1 MQLAEQ
7 IRSRESVMAVVG
19 LGYVGLPLAT
29 GLARLG
35 FPTIGI
41 DVDVRRVEMLS
52 SGESYLEDIGSADV
66 GEFVRTGRLK
76 ATTNYA
82 RLVDAD
88 VIFICVPTPINPN
101 KSPDLSFVTAVSE
114 GIAVRLRR
122 GQLVILQS
130 TTHPGTTEED
140 VLPCLE
146 QSGLKAGVDFHL
158 AFVPERINPGDKQF
172 TVENTPKVVGGLTPA
187 CTDLAAV
194 VMEQFG
200 AGVLKVS
207 SPRVAEMAK
216 LLENIFRSV
225 NISLVNEMAMLAER
239 MRIDFWEVIAAAS
252 TKPFGF
258 MPFYPGPG
266 VGGHCIPVDPFYLSA
281 KAREYD
287 FSARFVE
294 LAAEINQ
301 AMPYHTV
308 EKTAQALA
316 SCGKSLR
323 GSRIHVL
330 GVAFKKDVDDPR
342 NSPAERIFELLLN
355 AGATISYSDPHVP
368 VYSVG
373 GSAIRPE
380 RSTFQSQ
387 DLDRVELAEPDCLLI
402 VTAHS
407 AFDFQR
413 VVREGRLIVDSMN
426 ATRNIAPANCRI
438 FAIGR
443 PNPA

>member
-1 MQLAEQ
+1 MALADR
-7 IRSRESVMAVVG
+7 IRSREAVMAVVG
-19 LGYVGLPLAT
+19 LGYVGLPLAA

-41 DVDVRRVEMLS
+41 DVNAERVERLNA
-52 SGESYLEDIGSADV
+52 GDPYLEDVSAQDLAV
-66 GEFVRTGRLK
+66 PLREGRLR

-88 VIFICVPTPINPN
+88 VIFICVPTPIKPN
-101 KSPDLSFVTAVSE
+101 KSPDLSYVTAVAEAIST
-114 GIAVRLRR
+114 RLRR
-122 GQLVILQS
+122 GQLIILQS

-146 QSGLKAGVDFHL
+146 ASGLKAGTDFHL
-158 AFVPERINPGDKQF
+158 AFVPERINPGDKHF
-172 TVENTPKVVGGLTPA
+172 SVENTPKVVGGLTPA
-187 CTDLAAV
+187 CTELAAL

-200 AGVLKVS
+200 AGVKRVS
-207 SPRVAEMAK
+207 SPRVAEMSK

-225 NISLVNEMAMLAER
+225 NISLVNEMALLAER
-239 MRIDFWEVIAAAS
+239 MRIDFWEVIEAAS

-294 LAAEINQ
+294 LAAEVNQ
-301 AMPYHTV
+301 AMPYHAV
-308 EKTAQALA
+308 EKTAQALG
-316 SCGKSLR
+316 SCGRSLK
-323 GSRIHVL
+323 GAWVHVL
-330 GVAFKKDVDDPR
+330 GVAFKRDVDDAR
-342 NSPAERIFELLLN
+342 NSPAERIIELLLN
-355 AGATISYSDPHVP
+355 AGARITYSDPHVP
-368 VYSVG
+368 QFGVG
-373 GSAIRPE
+373 GSAVRPDRTLL
-380 RSTFQSQ
+380 RSH
-387 DLDRVELAEPDCLLI
+387 DLAEFDLSAPDCVLI

-407 AFDFQR
+407 DFDIER
-413 VVREGRLIVDSMN
+413 VVREARLIVDSMN
-426 ATRNIAPANCRI
+426 ATGPYRDGDRRI